1 MSRKRDNYEES
12 RWRKFKSWL
21 DGETDLLEHGMD
33 AHEAVMREEDPI
45 IVPAHGEGKEILKSK
60 GIWRFKQFY
69 KVMSV
74 VLCLGVILT
83 LLWTVAA
90 LPPRGDANN
99 PDNNEVAAR
108 YIERGL
114 QETGAVNI
122 VTGMILD
129 YRAFDTFGESCVLF
143 IGSCCVLL
151 LLRLD
156 GNSEDKELE
165 KMVAET
171 NDRHFEPK
179 NDIIL
184 QKCSC
189 VLVPVILM
197 FGIYIVLNGHLSPG
211 GGFSGGA
218 VLGAGLILYLNAFGY
233 KRMGKL
239 FTEKLYKRTTL
250 CALTF
255 YCLAKSYSFFTG
267 ANHLESGIPLGTP
280 GAILSSG
287 LILPLNI
294 CVGLVVA
301 CTMYAFYTLFRK
313 GDM

>member
-114 QETGAVNI
+114 QEKSI
-122 VTGMILD
+122 SS
-129 YRAFDTFGESCVLF
+129 RA
-143 IGSCCVLL
+143 
-151 LLRLD
+151 
-156 GNSEDKELE
+156 
-165 KMVAET
+165 
-171 NDRHFEPK
+171 
-179 NDIIL
+179 
-184 QKCSC
+184 
-189 VLVPVILM
+189 
-197 FGIYIVLNGHLSPG
+197 
-211 GGFSGGA
+211 
-218 VLGAGLILYLNAFGY
+218 
-233 KRMGKL
+233 
-239 FTEKLYKRTTL
+239 
-250 CALTF
+250 
-255 YCLAKSYSFFTG
+255 
-267 ANHLESGIPLGTP
+267 
-280 GAILSSG
+280 
-287 LILPLNI
+287 
-294 CVGLVVA
+294 
-301 CTMYAFYTLFRK
+301 
-313 GDM
+313 